1 MWCQQT
7 WPDFCG
13 CPDCCSVDACAHSVG
28 RGLLC
33 EGSVQAPTSCHFS
46 NPLLLPP
53 PCPCRPKLCYT
64 IPIHNNP
71 TGATIPLEK
80 RIRLLQLAHQH
91 DFVLLCDEVYQL
103 LTFDGSPPPPPPMR
117 AVECSLLEQG
127 LLPCSSASSNALTP
141 GRQQQAAAA
150 TPAEANSTASS
161 SSSGV
166 STQCESRVVSLG
178 SFSKI
183 MAPGLRLGWVDA
195 AAPFLQM
202 LRRDGVL
209 GSGGSI
215 APLASGI
222 AHSCLELGLLQQ
234 HMHGT
239 VRPALQRNC
248 AALCEAL
255 RQHLPAGC
263 NFRQPDGGYFVWLH
277 LPDEVRPAVC
287 LSRQLSAWPTLYAH
301 GPRCCCR

>member
-1 MWCQQT
+1 MHVHTQRAEACCAKGVYKGVY
-7 WPDFCG
+7 PG
-13 CPDCCSVDACAHSVG
+13 CHV
-28 RGLLC
+28 
-33 EGSVQAPTSCHFS
+33 S
-46 NPLLLPP
+46 NPLLPP
-53 PCPCRPKLCYT
+53 PCLCRPKLCYT

-80 RIRLLQLAHQH
+80 RIKLLQLAHQH
-91 DFVLLCDEVYQL
+91 DFVLLCDEVYHL
-103 LTFDGSPPPPPPMR
+103 LTFDGSPPPPPPMHG
-117 AVECSLLEQG
+117 VECSLLEQG
-127 LLPCSSASSNALTP
+127 LLPCSST
-141 GRQQQAAAA
+141 
-150 TPAEANSTASS
+150 

-183 MAPGLRLGWVDA
+183 MAPGLRLGWIDA

-248 AALCEAL
+248 AALCDAL

-263 NFRQPDGGYFVWLH
+263 DFRQPDGGYFVWLH

-287 LSRQLSAWPTLYAH
+287 LNRRLSAWPTALYAH
-301 GPRCCCR
+301 GPRCCCRSCACEPAVWCRAWQQHALCHHRAGLSPCHRCVRKSW